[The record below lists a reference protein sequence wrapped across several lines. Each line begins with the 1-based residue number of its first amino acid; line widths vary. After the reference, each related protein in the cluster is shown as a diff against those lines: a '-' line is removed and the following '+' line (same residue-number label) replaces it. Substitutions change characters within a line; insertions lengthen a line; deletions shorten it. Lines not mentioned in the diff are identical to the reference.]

1 MQDLVTLEDLIR
13 ADEAQALL
21 LVIMS
26 HQVIGKLIGI
36 LDRIVA
42 DLHERIEVVKPVL
55 VRHRSTFLG
64 LREYIVP
71 DEGHGI
77 GTG

>member
-1 MQDLVTLEDLIR
+1 
-13 ADEAQALL
+13 
-21 LVIMS
+21 MS